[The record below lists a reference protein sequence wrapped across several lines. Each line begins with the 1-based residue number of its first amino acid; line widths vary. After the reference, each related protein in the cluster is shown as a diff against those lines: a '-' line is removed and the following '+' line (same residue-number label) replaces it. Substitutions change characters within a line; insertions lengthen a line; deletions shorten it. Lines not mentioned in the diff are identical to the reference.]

1 MMSPVAP
8 VRLSKTK
15 LIGTLELFLT
25 LTELTFEIVPVLQ
38 NKSGNELSDTV
49 VVALA
54 AMPV

>member
-1 MMSPVAP
+1 MFEV
-8 VRLSKTK
+8 
-15 LIGTLELFLT
+15 FLT